1 MKEIK
6 RSKSD
11 NFKDNNSINKNKSNM
26 QVGNTYNNDNNL
38 NEGGFEVDC
47 PAFWSK
53 NQVNENATE
62 FICKNCKSFLL
73 RQA

>member
-53 NQVNENATE
+53 N
-62 FICKNCKSFLL
+62 
-73 RQA
+73 